1 MVRSTKRRWLVWW
14 SQSTRCWALRALIGL
29 PSTRRFVSSSETKT
43 IWQHKDSDHQQLV
56 TMLQPVRGHWLYH
69 WIIFPKATAHAAR
82 LFKHV
87 DVDGDGE
94 LNENEFLEVQ
104 KYHYLGLMFYSKFSS
119 KSNHCLH
126 QGCQKDSELMEKL
139 EAIVSQCMI
148 NTATWLG
155 PSCSFDLTIYNSH
168 FTDMYI
174 FNAIK
179 KIKTTSQSLSPLW
192 QCRDEL
198 AVPCWG

>member
-14 SQSTRCWALRALIGL
+14 SRSTRCLARRALIGL
-29 PSTRRFVSSSETKT
+29 PSTRRFVSSSGSKT
-43 IWQHKDSDHQQLV
+43 IWQHKDSHHQQLV
-56 TMLQPVRGHWLYH
+56 TMLQPAWGYWLYH

-94 LNENEFLEVQ
+94 LNEKEFLEVQ
-104 KYHYLGLMFYSKFSS
+104 KYHYLGSMLCSKFSS
-119 KSNHCLH
+119 KTNHCLH

-148 NTATWLG
+148 NTATWDG
-155 PSCSFDLTIYNSH
+155 PCSYDLTKYHTHFSDIYL
-168 FTDMYI
+168 MQL
-174 FNAIK
+174 K
-179 KIKTTSQSLSPLW
+179 K
-192 QCRDEL
+192 
-198 AVPCWG
+198 